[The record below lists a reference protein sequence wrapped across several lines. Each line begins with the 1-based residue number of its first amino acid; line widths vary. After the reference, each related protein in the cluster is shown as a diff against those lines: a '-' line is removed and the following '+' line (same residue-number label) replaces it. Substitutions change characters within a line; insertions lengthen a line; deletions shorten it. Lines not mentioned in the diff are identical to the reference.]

1 MFNLLGGKCQI
12 YRRPVLLANFDEG
25 IAVTEARICR
35 SVNDEKFIESESYD
49 SQDDRVGRTR
59 GKTATN

>member
-25 IAVTEARICR
+25 IAV
-35 SVNDEKFIESESYD
+35 NGGPNLPFDEKFIESESYD

-59 GKTATN
+59 GKTAMN